1 MSYIVI
7 IIGAFVIIVLF
18 NMIKKSVKGT
28 QYWKKCEK
36 DYFNLLKQGHDKR
49 TALMEISKQSHPEL
63 SDFVHEKIVEKFY
76 DLDKLVLFIFNA
88 GGAGRLDFRPATNST
103 DSEKLTDQIALS
115 IIKNT
120 TINEKGTVNTN
131 LSAVRK
137 EIQFNEKITILEKIK
152 RLLYMN

>member
-1 MSYIVI
+1 MSYIVV

-18 NMIKKSVKGT
+18 NMIKDSFVGKN
-28 QYWKKCEK
+28 YWVKCEK
-36 DYFNLLKQGHDKR
+36 DYYNLLKMGYDKR
-49 TALMEISKQSHPEL
+49 SALMEISKQSHPEL

-88 GGAGRLDFRPATNST
+88 GGKGKLDFRPTTKIT
-103 DSEKLTDQIALS
+103 DGKKLTDQIALS

-131 LSAVRK
+131 LSAVEK
-137 EIQFNEKITILEKIK
+137 EIQFNEKY
-152 RLLYMN
+152 LY